1 MKYPLGT
8 KFVKVGRKNQTPWV
22 VIDYLE
28 TTNRKGEIVQ
38 VRYVAET
45 TFLGQKMTD
54 NDVCETTI
62 ARGILK

>member
-1 MKYPLGT
+1 MKYPIGT
-8 KFVKVGRKNQTPWV
+8 KFKKVGRKNDSIWV
-22 VIDYLE
+22 VVDYLT
-28 TTNRKGEIVQ
+28 TTNQRGEVVQ
-38 VRYVAET
+38 IRYVAET